1 MEKENKEVLKRKSQ
15 ERIKE
20 LINDLCRGKQQIFAD
35 MCGISKYSVSQYV
48 SGSNC
53 PGNVTAAKIGAKCLV
68 NPLWVM
74 GFDVPK
80 EMKQQERFIGEFKK
94 RPGERGNDIL
104 YTVTREGNKYVT
116 IAIRDKEA
124 ELLKSFSELSETYKN
139 RLMLYAQALKTMQD
153 ADAIINNE

>member
-1 MEKENKEVLKRKSQ
+1 MEKENKEVLKRKAQ

-20 LINDLCRGKQQIFAD
+20 LIAENAHGKQQVFAD
-35 MCGISKYSVSQYV
+35 LCGISKYSVSQYV

-53 PGNVTAAKIGAKCLV
+53 PGNITAAKIGTKCLV

-80 EMKQQERFIGEFKK
+80 EMKQQERFIGQYK
-94 RPGERGNDIL
+94 GNNYDL
-104 YTVTREGNKYVT
+104 VYTVMREGDEY
-116 IAIRDKEA
+116 ISIEIRDKEA
-124 ELLKSFSELSETYKN
+124 ELLRSFSELSEPYKN

-153 ADAIINNE
+153 ADAIIDEENK